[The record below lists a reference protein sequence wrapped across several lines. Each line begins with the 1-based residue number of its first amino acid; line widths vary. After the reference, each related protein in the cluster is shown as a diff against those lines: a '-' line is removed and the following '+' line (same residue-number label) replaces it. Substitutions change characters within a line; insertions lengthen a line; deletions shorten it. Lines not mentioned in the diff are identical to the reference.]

1 MIHRSLTFIVR
12 SGVLGCVLFAMS
24 GGSAWADKPVLNAP
38 TPVPEIDA
46 GSAVAALT
54 VLSGGLLLITDRFRK
69 FRSSH

>member
-1 MIHRSLTFIVR
+1 MFHRSLTMIVR

-24 GGSAWADKPVLNAP
+24 GGTAWAQLGAPKPI
-38 TPVPEIDA
+38 PEIDA